1 MNYSIFDENMGLF
14 GNLLG
19 TKNYAKMYMDA
30 VDNLDA
36 EKAHKI
42 FLDWSNQSVCQNDA
56 NFVLTVVYYGAII
69 EKPSEELEIVL
80 KRASRL
86 LPVDSSL
93 FSFFKINTSIAFREK
108 GYGDLAEKYVE

>member
-1 MNYSIFDENMGLF
+1 MGLF

-19 TKNYAKMYMDA
+19 SKNYAKMYMDA

-86 LPVDSSL
+86 LLLILHYFL
-93 FSFFKINTSIAFREK
+93 FSKSIQS
-108 GYGDLAEKYVE
+108 LL